1 MTEFRFESDTMGE
14 VRVPFNVHYGA
25 QTQRASENFKISGIR
40 FPRRFIKM
48 LGLVKAAAAEVNK
61 ELGLFSNDF
70 TDAIMTAAREVADGQ
85 WDQEFVLDVFQTG
98 SGTSTNMNANEVIAS
113 RANELMGGRRGD
125 VEPIRPIEHVNRCQS
140 SNDVIP
146 TAIHLSAL
154 EGIDHDLLPAIEQLA
169 AGLEAKAIEFGDV
182 LKVGRTH
189 LQDAVPIL
197 LGQEF
202 GGWASQLRHG
212 ITRIHAA
219 RVHLLELPLGGTAI
233 GTGLNAHPEFGERV
247 CKLLAKSAVPGVR
260 MADNLFES
268 ISARDAV
275 VEASAVFKTLA
286 ISLIKI
292 AGDIRLLSCGP
303 RTGIAEISI
312 PELQPGS
319 SIMPGKVNPVMPEM
333 MIQVCAQVIGNDA
346 AVTLGGLTGQLELN
360 AMMPVMAHNL
370 LQSISILSAAC
381 RAFDEKCVSHG
392 PVMSANPDN
401 ARGITANRERC
412 RLLVESSL
420 MPVTALVPKLG
431 YQQAAKIASEALRT
445 GRTIREVVL
454 AHNLISATEL
464 DSLLDLTS
472 MTHPSAGNR
481 VSAATNK
488 SSEHAANPV
497 SESANAIDRWRDD
510 GGHQLVGSSGS

>member
-1 MTEFRFESDTMGE
+1 MTEYRSESDTMGE

-25 QTQRASENFKISGIR
+25 QTQRAADNFQISGFR

-61 ELGLFSNDF
+61 ELGLISNDF
-70 TDAIMTAAREVADGQ
+70 ADAIMTAAREVADGQ
-85 WDQEFVLDVFQTG
+85 WDQEFILDIFQTG

-113 RANELMGGRRGD
+113 RANELMGGTKGD
-125 VEPIRPIEHVNRCQS
+125 VRPIRPIEHVNRCQS

-146 TAIHLSAL
+146 TVIHLSTL

-169 AGLEAKAIEFGDV
+169 SGLEAKAKEFSDV

-212 ITRIHAA
+212 ITRIRAA
-219 RVHLLELPLGGTAI
+219 RVQLLELPLGGTAI
-233 GTGLNAHPEFGERV
+233 GTGLNAHPESGERM
-247 CKLLAKSAVPGVR
+247 CEILAKTAVSDVR
-260 MADNLFES
+260 VADNLFES
-268 ISARDAV
+268 IGSRDAV
-275 VEASAVFKTLA
+275 VQASATLKTLA
-286 ISLIKI
+286 VSLIKI

-303 RTGIAEISI
+303 RTGIAEISL

-346 AVTLGGLTGQLELN
+346 AVTLGGLMGQLDLN
-360 AMMPVMAHNL
+360 AMMPLMAHNL

-381 RAFDEKCVSHG
+381 RAFDEKCVSRG

-401 ARGITANRERC
+401 ARGIAANRERC

-420 MPVTALVPKLG
+420 MSVTALVPKLG
-431 YQQAAKIASEALRT
+431 YQAAAKIASESLRS

-454 AHNLISATEL
+454 ANNLISATEL
-464 DSLLDLTS
+464 DALLELTS
-472 MTHPSAGNR
+472 MTRPSAR
-481 VSAATNK
+481 DRDSAATDE
-488 SSEHAANPV
+488 SSGDAAMPTAI
-497 SESANAIDRWRDD
+497 SASALDRWRDD
-510 GGHQLVGSSGS
+510 GGHQLI

>member
-1 MTEFRFESDTMGE
+1 MTDFRLESDTMGE

-25 QTQRASENFKISGIR
+25 QTQRAADNFRISGIR
-40 FPRRFIKM
+40 FPRTFIKM

-61 ELGLFSNDF
+61 ELGLVSSDVA
-70 TDAIMTAAREVADGQ
+70 DAIVTAAREVADGQ
-85 WDQEFVLDVFQTG
+85 WDQEFILDIFQTG

-113 RANELMGGRRGD
+113 RANELMGGTRGD
-125 VEPIRPIEHVNRCQS
+125 VKPIRPIEHVNRCQS

-154 EGIDHDLLPAIEQLA
+154 VGIDQDLLPVIEQLA
-169 AGLEAKAIEFGDV
+169 SGLEAKAKEFSDV

-202 GGWASQLRHG
+202 GGWAAQLRHG
-212 ITRIHAA
+212 ITRIQTA
-219 RVHLLELPLGGTAI
+219 RVQLLELPLGGTAI
-233 GTGLNAHPEFGERV
+233 GTGLNAHPEFGERI
-247 CKLLAKSAVPGVR
+247 CKILAGTAVPGVR
-260 MADNLFES
+260 KADNLFQS
-268 ISARDAV
+268 ISSRDAV
-275 VEASAVFKTLA
+275 VEVSASLKCLAV
-286 ISLIKI
+286 SLIKI

-346 AVTLGGLTGQLELN
+346 AVTLGGLMGQLDLN
-360 AMMPVMAHNL
+360 VMMPLMAHNL
-370 LQSISILSAAC
+370 LPSISILASAG

-431 YQQAAKIASEALRT
+431 YQRAAEIASEALRT

-454 AHNLISATEL
+454 ADNLMSATEL
-464 DSLLDLTS
+464 DSLLDLTN
-472 MTHPSAGNR
+472 MTLPWGNW
-481 VSAATNK
+481 T
-488 SSEHAANPV
+488 
-497 SESANAIDRWRDD
+497 ANARIAHD
-510 GGHQLVGSSGS
+510 GIV

>member
-1 MTEFRFESDTMGE
+1 MGE

-25 QTQRASENFKISGIR
+25 QTQRAADNFKISGIR

-61 ELGLFSNDF
+61 ELGRVSNDYA
-70 TDAIMTAAREVADGQ
+70 DAIMTAAQEVADGQ
-85 WDQEFVLDVFQTG
+85 WDQEFILDIFQTG

-113 RANELMGGRRGD
+113 RANELMGGTKGD
-125 VEPIRPIEHVNRCQS
+125 VRPIRPIEHVNRCQS

-146 TAIHLSAL
+146 TVIHLSAL
-154 EGIDHDLLPAIEQLA
+154 EGIDHDLLPAIAQLA
-169 AGLEAKAIEFGDV
+169 SGLEAKAREFSDV

-212 ITRIHAA
+212 ITRILAA
-219 RVHLLELPLGGTAI
+219 RVQLLELPLGGTAI
-233 GTGLNAHPEFGERV
+233 GTGLNAHPEFGERI

-260 MADNLFES
+260 TADNLFES
-268 ISARDAV
+268 ISSRDAV
-275 VEASAVFKTLA
+275 VQASATLKTLA
-286 ISLIKI
+286 VSLVKIS
-292 AGDIRLLSCGP
+292 GDIRLLSCGP
-303 RTGIAEISI
+303 RTGIAEISL

-346 AVTLGGLTGQLELN
+346 AVTLGGLMGQLDLN
-360 AMMPVMAHNL
+360 AMMPLMAHNL

-401 ARGITANRERC
+401 AGGIAANRERC
-412 RLLVESSL
+412 QLLVESSL
-420 MPVTALVPKLG
+420 MSVTALVPKLD
-431 YQQAAKIASEALRT
+431 YQTAAKIASESLRS

-454 AHNLISATEL
+454 ADNLISATEL

-472 MTHPSAGNR
+472 MTRPSAGDR
-481 VSAATNK
+481 DSAATEE
-488 SSEHAANPV
+488 SSGDAAMPIAI
-497 SESANAIDRWRDD
+497 SASALDRWRDD
-510 GGHQLVGSSGS
+510 GGHQLI

>member
-1 MTEFRFESDTMGE
+1 MGE
-14 VRVPFNVHYGA
+14 VRIPFNVHYGA
-25 QTQRASENFKISGIR
+25 QTQRAADNFQISGIR

-48 LGLVKAAAAEVNK
+48 LGLVKAAAAEVNQ
-61 ELGLFSNDF
+61 ELGLVSNDF
-70 TDAIMTAAREVADGQ
+70 ADAIITAAREVADGQ
-85 WDQEFVLDVFQTG
+85 WDQEFILDIFQTG

-113 RANELMGGRRGD
+113 RANELMGGTKGD
-125 VEPIRPIEHVNRCQS
+125 VRPIRPIEHVNRCQS

-146 TAIHLSAL
+146 TVIHLSAL
-154 EGIDHDLLPAIEQLA
+154 EGIDHDLTPAIEQLA
-169 AGLEAKAIEFGDV
+169 AGLEAKAKEFSDV

-212 ITRIHAA
+212 ITRIRAA
-219 RVHLLELPLGGTAI
+219 RVQLLELPLGGTAI
-233 GTGLNAHPEFGERV
+233 GTGLNAHPEFGERI
-247 CKLLAKSAVPGVR
+247 CRLLAKSAVPGVR

-268 ISARDAV
+268 ISSRDAV
-275 VEASAVFKTLA
+275 VQASATLKTLA
-286 ISLIKI
+286 VSLIKI

-346 AVTLGGLTGQLELN
+346 VVTLGGLMGQLDLN
-360 AMMPVMAHNL
+360 AMMPLMAHNL
-370 LQSISILSAAC
+370 LQSISILAAAC
-381 RAFDEKCVSHG
+381 RVFDEKCVSHG

-401 ARGITANRERC
+401 ARGIEANRERC

-420 MPVTALVPKLG
+420 MSVTALVPKLG
-431 YQQAAKIASEALRT
+431 YQTAAKIASESLRS

-454 AHNLISATEL
+454 ADNLISATEL
-464 DSLLDLTS
+464 DALLDLTS
-472 MTHPSAGNR
+472 MTGPSAGDR
-481 VSAATNK
+481 GSAATDE
-488 SSEHAANPV
+488 SSGAAATPMAI
-497 SESANAIDRWRDD
+497 SASALDRWRDD
-510 GGHQLVGSSGS
+510 GGHQLI

>member
-1 MTEFRFESDTMGE
+1 MTEYRLESDTMGK
-14 VRVPFNVHYGA
+14 VRVPLDVHYGA
-25 QTQRASENFKISGIR
+25 QTQRAAENFRISGIR

-48 LGLVKAAAAEVNK
+48 LGLVKAAAVEVNR
-61 ELGLFSNDF
+61 ETGLVSNDIA
-70 TDAIMTAAREVADGQ
+70 DAITKAAREVADGQ
-85 WDQEFVLDVFQTG
+85 WDQEFILDIFQTG

-113 RANELMGGRRGD
+113 RANELLGGKRGD
-125 VEPIRPIEHVNRCQS
+125 VSPVRPIEHVNRCQS

-146 TAIHLSAL
+146 TVIHLSAL
-154 EGIDHDLLPAIEQLA
+154 EGIDHDLLPAVEQLA
-169 AGLEAKAIEFGDV
+169 SGLEAKAREFSDV

-202 GGWASQLRHG
+202 GGWAAQVRHG
-212 ITRIHAA
+212 IQRIKMA
-219 RVHLLELPLGGTAI
+219 RLHLLELPLGGTAI
-233 GTGLNAHPEFGERV
+233 GTGLNAHPGFGERI
-247 CKLLAKSAVPGVR
+247 CGILARTAVPNVCV
-260 MADNLFES
+260 AKNLFES
-268 ISARDAV
+268 ISSRDAV
-275 VEASAVFKTLA
+275 VEVSGSLKVLAV
-286 ISLIKI
+286 SLIKI

-333 MIQVCAQVIGNDA
+333 MIQVCAQVIGNDT
-346 AVTLGGLTGQLELN
+346 AVTLGGLMGQLDLN
-360 AMMPVMAHNL
+360 VMMPLMAHNL

-381 RAFDEKCVSHG
+381 RAFDEKCVSRG
-392 PVMSANPDN
+392 PVMPDKPDN
-401 ARGITANRERC
+401 ARGITADRERC

-431 YQQAAKIASEALRT
+431 YQRAAEIASEAFRT

-454 AHNLISATEL
+454 AENLICDTEL

-472 MTHPSAGNR
+472 MTHPSADDQ
-481 VSAATNK
+481 VSAETDG
-488 SSEHAANPV
+488 SLQHAAGEV
-497 SESANAIDRWRDD
+497 SASPTAIDRWRDD
-510 GGHQLVGSSGS
+510 GGHQLI